1 MDEKIAENMYLT
13 FGLEDGKFAFPVSR
27 VREVLERTDFV
38 RIPRMPEYMKG
49 VLNVRGSAL
58 PVADLKRKLGMEF
71 VELSTEAAVIISEIS
86 KEADSATIGC
96 LVDSVDEVIDLQ
108 PDAIDAPPTMGTGI
122 DSDFIQG
129 IGKLNGEFIV
139 ILNIDRVFASD
150 DLLQLGS
157 VIKAAELAETAVGG
171 EEEE

>member
-13 FGLEDGKFAFPVSR
+13 FGLDDGKFAFPVAR
-27 VREVLERTDFV
+27 VREVLERNDFV

-71 VELSTEAAVIISEIS
+71 VKLTTESAVIVSEIE
-86 KEADSATIGC
+86 KEGESIGIGC

-108 PDAIDAPPTMGTGI
+108 PD
-122 DSDFIQG
+122 
-129 IGKLNGEFIV
+129 
-139 ILNIDRVFASD
+139 
-150 DLLQLGS
+150 
-157 VIKAAELAETAVGG
+157 
-171 EEEE
+171 

>member
-1 MDEKIAENMYLT
+1 MEEKIAENMYLT
-13 FGLEDGKFAFPVSR
+13 FGLDDGKFAFPVAR

-71 VELSTEAAVIISEIS
+71 VELSTDSAVIVSEIS
-86 KEADSATIGC
+86 KEDDSVSIGC
-96 LVDSVDEVIDLQ
+96 LVDSVDEVIDL
-108 PDAIDAPPTMGTGI
+108 PSDAIDPPPTMGTGI
-122 DSDFIQG
+122 DSDFIEG

-139 ILNIDRVFASD
+139 ILDIDRVFASD

-157 VIKAAELAETAVGG
+157 VVKAAELTGAAVGG
-171 EEEE
+171 EE